1 MERNI
6 YIYIYFLYYFYTLR
20 KKRDEFKVMN
30 KSVILEGSKV
40 KLYNCMFFNWNFLS
54 ISTQFG
60 QKWKCGPSWFIFFPI
75 SLPFYLSNSENPTFF
90 FFLFSSLLISLFQM
104 QWATASVSVKVFFYF
119 TLKIYFFLYYTP
131 IFTKHSRYPIYSA
144 HLFNKIFILLQFFII
159 SSLTTLSLTYPILQ
173 KKILKYYMHN
183 FTPIDVGVFNFG
195 QNVHISTLFIFCTY

>member
-6 YIYIYFLYYFYTLR
+6 YIYIYLYYFYTLR

-90 FFLFSSLLISLFQM
+90 FFSLLFSPHFPFSNAMSNRIRKCKSFLL
-104 QWATASVSVKVFFYF
+104 FY
-119 TLKIYFFLYYTP
+119 TKNLLFLYYTP
-131 IFTKHSRYPIYSA
+131 IFTKHPRYPIYSA

-159 SSLTTLSLTYPILQ
+159 SSLTAPLSHMPNTTQ
-173 KKILKYYMHN
+173 KNTKILYTQVTVTMHICKVTQYYPKKN
-183 FTPIDVGVFNFG
+183 IQVL
-195 QNVHISTLFIFCTY
+195 Q

>member
-1 MERNI
+1 MICKGKINGKKYK
-6 YIYIYFLYYFYTLR
+6 YIYLYYFYTLR

-90 FFLFSSLLISLFQM
+90 FSLLFSPHFPFPNAMRNCIRKCKSFLLFYTKNLF
-104 QWATASVSVKVFFYF
+104 FFILHTNFYKTF
-119 TLKIYFFLYYTP
+119 TLPYL
-131 IFTKHSRYPIYSA
+131 
-144 HLFNKIFILLQFFII
+144 
-159 SSLTTLSLTYPILQ
+159 
-173 KKILKYYMHN
+173 
-183 FTPIDVGVFNFG
+183 
-195 QNVHISTLFIFCTY
+195 FCTFIQ